1 MATDIYLHGIE
12 TTEEDSSPRAATT
25 INTGVIA
32 LIGTAPDA
40 LEADWPLDTAVAVLG
55 SGADRTTLGQTG
67 TLYDALDGIFDQ
79 SSKVSQTIII
89 VRVEEGADVWETM
102 GNIIGDQA
110 TRTGMYALLDA
121 PTTLNLKPKLL
132 IAPGFMSQRPAT
144 GIASIAV
151 GGTGG
156 AGYTSAPDVAI
167 TGDGHGAKAT
177 AVINSSTGKVTA
189 IKVDN
194 PGVGYTTA
202 TVTLTGGGAT
212 TQATATA
219 TIGTAAN
226 PVAVELLILARKFR
240 AGVIKAAPATTYA
253 AAIADRNDYDSD
265 RMLIVEPMVKVY
277 KDSEVVNQPPEAR
290 IAGLQANVDYTEGFW
305 VSPSNHVV
313 QGVVGTSRAIEHSI
327 NDASVESQLL
337 NKNQVSCVVRS
348 PSGGFK
354 LWGSRVPSSDSLKQ
368 FWSVR
373 RAHDT
378 IIDSVELACE
388 PYIDKPFG
396 LQNLVDIAET
406 VNRALRRWAGLGATL
421 GGRVWLDP
429 DLNTAETWVNGH
441 LYINYDAEAPAPIEH
456 ITFIFSRNT
465 GYYDTL
471 AANAVKE
478 IARLT
483 SAAISS

>member
-1 MATDIYLHGIE
+1 MANDIYLHGIE
-12 TTEEDSSPRAATT
+12 TTEQDGSPRASTT
-25 INTGVIA
+25 INTGVIG
-32 LIGTAPDA
+32 LVGTAPDA
-40 LEADWPLDTAVAVLG
+40 SETDWPLDTAIAVLG
-55 SGADRTTLGQTG
+55 AGASRATLGQTG

-79 SSKVSQTIII
+79 SSKVSQTVVL
-89 VRVEEGADVWETM
+89 VRVQDGADVWKTM
-102 GNIIGDQA
+102 GKIIGDQA
-110 TRTGMYALLDA
+110 TRSGMYALLDA

-132 IAPGFMSQRPAT
+132 IAPGFTSQRPST
-144 GIASIAV
+144 GVASITV

-156 AGYTSAPDVAI
+156 VGYISVPDVTI

-194 PGVGYTTA
+194 PGVGYTAA
-202 TVTLTGGGAT
+202 TVTLSGGGAT

-219 TIGTAAN
+219 TIGTVAN
-226 PVAVELLILARKFR
+226 PVATELLVLSRKFR

-253 AAIADRNDYDSD
+253 AAIADRGDYDTD
-265 RMLIVEPMVKVY
+265 RMLIVEPMVKIF
-277 KDSEVVNQPPEAR
+277 KDGEVVNEPPEAR
-290 IAGLQANVDYTEGFW
+290 VAGLQANVDYTEGFW
-305 VSPSNHVV
+305 FSPSNHVV

-327 NDASVESQLL
+327 NDAAVESQQL
-337 NKNQVSCVVRS
+337 NKSQIACIIRS

-354 LWGSRVPSSDSLKQ
+354 LWGSRVPSSDTLKQ

-378 IIDSVELACE
+378 IIDSIELACE

-396 LQNLVDIAET
+396 PQILVDIAET
-406 VNRALRRWAGLGATL
+406 VNRALRRWAGMGATL

-429 DLNTAETWVNGH
+429 ALNTAETWVSGH
-441 LYINYDAEAPAPIEH
+441 LYINYDAEGPAPIEH

-465 GYYDTL
+465 GYYDVL

-483 SAAISS
+483 SAAIAN